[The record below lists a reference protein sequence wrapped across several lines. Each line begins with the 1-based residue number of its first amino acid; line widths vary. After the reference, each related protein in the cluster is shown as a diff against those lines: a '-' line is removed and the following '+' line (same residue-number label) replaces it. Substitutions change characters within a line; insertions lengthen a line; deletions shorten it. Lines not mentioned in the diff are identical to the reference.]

1 METLQTIFTLFF
13 ALNVALFYG
22 GLLLMIIKPK
32 N

>member
-1 METLQTIFTLFF
+1 METIQTIFAVFF
-13 ALNVALFYG
+13 ALNVVLFYG

>member
-1 METLQTIFTLFF
+1 METIQTFFTLFF
-13 ALNVALFYG
+13 ALNVVLFYG

>member
-1 METLQTIFTLFF
+1 METFKTIFALFF
-13 ALNVALFYG
+13 TLNVALFYG